1 MINPNGGVD
10 AVDGPQDVGVALLPG
25 DPPAELGV
33 VVALLAPL
41 VAELL
46 QGLATGTQ
54 FNRQFLLSHNQSP
67 GPGPCHVW
75 SFETCLNS

>member
-46 QGLATGTQ
+46 QGLATGAQ
-54 FNRQFLLSHNQSP
+54 FNRQFFCPLISP
-67 GPGPCHVW
+67 QDLVQVMFRVLRV
-75 SFETCLNS
+75 S

>member
-46 QGLATGTQ
+46 QGLATGAQ
-54 FNRQFLLSHNQSP
+54 FSRHFLPSATKEP
-67 GPGPCHVW
+67 
-75 SFETCLNS
+75 